1 MNTLDYTTYT
11 DERLNE
17 IKTSLVE
24 SQKLR
29 QTETESQILPLIQ
42 SLLPN
47 WTLVHLN
54 DSSMSI
60 GFKIGEYSDG
70 SPRYRTIDI
79 YFGQKFCEDSFRFD
93 INTSA
98 FGSFAIDEP
107 SEYVTYFKTVGIIL
121 NDTEFQSKLKSILI
135 SYAAYMTTHFERY
148 AEVRREISRRADIIK
163 KQLLIENLK
172 ERIEE
177 TKINLTSNKYVLV
190 AYDVNT
196 NVADTI
202 YRKKPCR
209 TVAFGTEHEMNIKLY
224 REYNRYTS
232 QNMRVL
238 ATSKVKIV
246 NL

>member
-1 MNTLDYTTYT
+1 MNTIDYTTYT

-17 IKTSLVE
+17 IKTNIVE
-24 SQKLR
+24 SQELR

-107 SEYVTYFKTVGIIL
+107 SEYVTYFKAVGIIL

-135 SYAAYMTTHFERY
+135 SYAAYTTTQFERY
-148 AEVRREISRRADIIK
+148 AEVRSEIRRRKDVLD
-163 KQLLIENLK
+163 KQQKAEQLKAKVVETEANL
-172 ERIEE
+172 
-177 TKINLTSNKYVLV
+177 SNNEYVLV
-190 AYDVNT
+190 ECNVSES
-196 NVADTI
+196 VADVT

-209 TVAFGTEHEMNIKLY
+209 TVAFGTEREMNTKLY
-224 REYNRYTS
+224 RDYNRYTS